1 LSTAAGHV
9 FILVSSNQFCPLFS
23 AKSFQI
29 YVESENKFKYSRF
42 PRTFFYCL
50 TLQDLLFL
58 VVIFFGMN
66 PISHEEVSSMGRDK
80 HQIKASAIGHGSE
93 RMKFNRRQF
102 MKLGAA
108 ATASGALLSATG
120 HANPRTISPPKSP
133 PLSVSLNLKDNP
145 LRITDKC
152 KRMPQKNT
160 IFARQLWDFEFLQ
173 RIESSI
179 DRSRREEYKDTKGWT
194 QLDEALDE
202 AAWSVDHKFASGSEG
217 GQPHSMAYAWDEPAR
232 RRKVTFIDA
241 ADASKKV
248 KKAARY
254 LGASLVGITA
264 YDPLWTYSELIKEE
278 FEFEDESR
286 QEGPPEYEIFVP
298 EFPFEPKS
306 AVVIAVEMDYE
317 TMALSP
323 SSLESAATG
332 LGYSHMCEVGYSLA
346 TFIRALGYRAFANG
360 NDVSL
365 SVPYAIAAGLGELG
379 RHGMLITREFGPR
392 VRLVKVFTELELE
405 PDPPI
410 SFGVWE
416 FCKSCKRCAEACPS
430 KAISDGEP
438 TLEGKTISNNPG
450 ALKWYID
457 PEKCIQFWRDNGTDC
472 ANCIAV
478 CPYNKINTW
487 PHRLS
492 TSIATLPAAPLHR
505 FLSQLDKQVGFGNID
520 NLKGNA
526 SFWDED

>member
-1 LSTAAGHV
+1 M
-9 FILVSSNQFCPLFS
+9 
-23 AKSFQI
+23 
-29 YVESENKFKYSRF
+29 
-42 PRTFFYCL
+42 
-50 TLQDLLFL
+50 D
-58 VVIFFGMN
+58 
-66 PISHEEVSSMGRDK
+66 RDK
-80 HQIKASAIGHGSE
+80 HQIKTHSMSHKTEKI
-93 RMKFNRRQF
+93 RFNRRQF

-108 ATASGALLSATG
+108 ATASGAMMSVTG
-120 HANPRTISPPKSP
+120 QANPRIISAANNAPV
-133 PLSVSLNLKDNP
+133 SVSLDLKDNP

-173 RIESSI
+173 KIESSI
-179 DRSRREEYKDTKGWT
+179 DRSRQEEYQNSKGWT

-217 GQPHSMAYAWDEPAR
+217 GQPHSMAYAWDERVR
-232 RRKVTFIDA
+232 RQKVTFVDA

-264 YDPLWTYSELIKEE
+264 YDPLWTYSELIKEK
-278 FEFEDESR
+278 FEDEAQ
-286 QEGPPEYEIFVP
+286 QEGPPEYEIFIP
-298 EFPFEPKS
+298 EFPFKPKS
-306 AVVIAVEMDYE
+306 AVVMAVEMDYR
-317 TMALSP
+317 TIALSP

-332 LGYSHMCEVGYSLA
+332 LGYSHMCEVGYSVA
-346 TFIRALGYRAFANG
+346 TFIRALGYKAFANG

-379 RHGMLITREFGPR
+379 RHGMLITREYGPR
-392 VRLVKVFTELELE
+392 VRLVKVFTELELA

-410 SFGVWE
+410 AFGAWE
-416 FCKSCKRCAEACPS
+416 FCRNCKRCAEACPS

-438 TLEGKTISNNPG
+438 TLAGNTISNNPG

-472 ANCIAV
+472 ANCVTA
-478 CPYNKINTW
+478 CPYNKQATW

-492 TSIATLPAAPLHR
+492 TSIAALPAAPLHS
-505 FLSQLDKQVGFGNID
+505 FLSRLDKQVGFGNID
-520 NLKGNA
+520 NLEGNA

>member
-1 LSTAAGHV
+1 M
-9 FILVSSNQFCPLFS
+9 
-23 AKSFQI
+23 K
-29 YVESENKFKYSRF
+29 K
-42 PRTFFYCL
+42 
-50 TLQDLLFL
+50 
-58 VVIFFGMN
+58 
-66 PISHEEVSSMGRDK
+66 EERQVKKIAETEQSGTK
-80 HQIKASAIGHGSE
+80 
-93 RMKFNRRQF
+93 RMNRRQF
-102 MKLGAA
+102 MRMGAV
-108 ATASGALLSATG
+108 ATASGALMSATG
-120 HANPRTISPPKSP
+120 NADPNKNLAAKSTSS
-133 PLSVSLNLKDNP
+133 SVSLDLKDNP

-179 DRSRREEYKDTKGWT
+179 DQSRREVYQDAKGWT

-202 AAWSVDHKFASGSEG
+202 AAWAVDHKFASGSEN
-217 GQPHSMAYAWDEPAR
+217 GQPHSMAYTWNEPAR
-232 RRKVTFIDA
+232 RRKVTFLDA

-264 YDPLWTYSELIKEE
+264 YNPLWTYSELIKEK
-278 FEFEDESR
+278 FEEESR
-286 QEGPPEYEIFVP
+286 QEGPPEYEIFIP

-306 AVVIAVEMDYE
+306 AVVMAVEMDYE
-317 TMALSP
+317 TIGLSP
-323 SSLESAATG
+323 SSLEGAATG
-332 LGYSHMCEVGYSLA
+332 LGYSHMCEVGYSVA

-365 SVPYAIAAGLGELG
+365 SIPYAIAAGLGELG

-410 SFGVWE
+410 AFGVWE
-416 FCKSCKRCAEACPS
+416 FCKNCKRCADACPS

-457 PEKCIQFWRDNGTDC
+457 PEKCIQFWRDNGSDC

-478 CPYNKINTW
+478 CPYNKLATW

-492 TSIATLPAAPLHR
+492 TTIAALPGAPLHS

-526 SFWDED
+526 SFWDEP

>member
-1 LSTAAGHV
+1 M
-9 FILVSSNQFCPLFS
+9 
-23 AKSFQI
+23 
-29 YVESENKFKYSRF
+29 
-42 PRTFFYCL
+42 
-50 TLQDLLFL
+50 D
-58 VVIFFGMN
+58 
-66 PISHEEVSSMGRDK
+66 RDK
-80 HQIKASAIGHGSE
+80 HQRKATTLNHPSE
-93 RMKFNRRQF
+93 KMKLNRRQF

-108 ATASGALLSATG
+108 VTASGALKSATG
-120 HANPRTISPPKSP
+120 HSHPSKNSAMESTSFS
-133 PLSVSLNLKDNP
+133 LSLNLKHNP

-173 RIESSI
+173 RIEASL
-179 DRSRREEYKDTKGWT
+179 DRSRREEYKDAKGWI

-202 AAWSVDHKFASGSEG
+202 AAWAVNHKFASGSEN
-217 GQPHSMAYAWDEPAR
+217 GQPHSMAYAWDERVR
-232 RRKVTFIDA
+232 RQKVTFKDA
-241 ADASKKV
+241 ADASKKI

-254 LGASLVGITA
+254 LGANLVGITA
-264 YDPLWTYSELIKEE
+264 YDPLWTYSELIKEK
-278 FEFEDESR
+278 FEDES
-286 QEGPPEYEIFVP
+286 QQDGPPEYEIFTP

-306 AVVIAVEMDYE
+306 AVVIAVEMDYG
-317 TMALSP
+317 TIALSP
-323 SSLESAATG
+323 SSLEGAATG
-332 LGYSHMCEVGYSLA
+332 LGYSHMCEVGYSVA

-392 VRLVKVFTELELE
+392 VRLVKVFTELELK

-410 SFGVWE
+410 AFGAWE
-416 FCKSCKRCAEACPS
+416 FCKNCKRCAEACPS

-438 TLEGKTISNNPG
+438 TIEGKTISNNPG

-457 PEKCIQFWRDNGTDC
+457 PEKCIQFWRDNGSDC
-472 ANCIAV
+472 ANCITA
-478 CPYNKINTW
+478 CPYNKLGTW

-492 TSIATLPAAPLHR
+492 TSVAALPVAPLHS

-520 NLKGNA
+520 NLNENA
-526 SFWDED
+526 NFWEED